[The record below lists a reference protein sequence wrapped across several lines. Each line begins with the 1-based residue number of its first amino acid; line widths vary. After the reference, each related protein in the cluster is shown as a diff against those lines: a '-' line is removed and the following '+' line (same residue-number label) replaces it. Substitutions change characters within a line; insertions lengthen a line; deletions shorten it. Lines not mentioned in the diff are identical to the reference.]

1 MAEGWGI
8 DGGRWLRATAV
19 LWVADR
25 EKHFSAIICVLVE
38 CVPVEEGFQA
48 GNFVLVGR
56 IQSALISFYRG
67 VKRNVGDAGV
77 VLIAATLA
85 LGHQLSAHSWSEHFA
100 LRDYGHLFSGS
111 IFLGAGSN
119 VTPTS
124 VPHSSPASMHASNI
138 QSATN

>member
-1 MAEGWGI
+1 MEEARGI
-8 DGGRWLRATAV
+8 DGGWWLRSAAG

-38 CVPVEEGFQA
+38 CVPVEEGFHA
-48 GNFVLVGR
+48 GNLVLVRG

-67 VKRNVGDAGV
+67 VKRDVGDAGV

-85 LGHQLSAHSWSEHFA
+85 LGHQLSAHSWSEYFA
-100 LRDYGHLFSGS
+100 LRDCRHLFFWEYLSW
-111 IFLGAGSN
+111 ARSN
-119 VTPTS
+119 VTPTP